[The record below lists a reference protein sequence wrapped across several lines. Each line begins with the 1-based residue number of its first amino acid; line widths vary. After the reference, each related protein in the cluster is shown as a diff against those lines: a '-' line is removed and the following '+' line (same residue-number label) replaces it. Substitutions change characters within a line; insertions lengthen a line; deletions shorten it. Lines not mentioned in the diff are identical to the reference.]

1 MKTHYH
7 CDGKNHKSK
16 HIILGLLLIAAGV
29 FFILKNLGI
38 LSPFASSIIFSWQML
53 LIAIGLTWVANH
65 KRTPGIILIII
76 GAAYLAPEFFNLPIN
91 FHEIFWPSL
100 LILGGILMIFSRGR
114 HFAHRHAYTINN
126 GTDDYLG
133 YGTEDY
139 IDVVL
144 VFSGSERNIT
154 SQNFK
159 GGSIVTVFG
168 GSKID
173 LTHAALADGINYLE
187 VVCAFGGVELYIPS
201 DWNVKIEVISAL
213 GGFSDKRM
221 MINPTVDTNKTLII
235 KGVAA
240 FGGGEIKSAKR

>member
-7 CDGKNHKSK
+7 CDEKNHRSK
-16 HIILGLLLIAAGV
+16 HIILGLLLVAAGV

-38 LSPFASSIIFSWQML
+38 LSPFASGIIFSWQML

-76 GAAYLAPEFFNLPIN
+76 GAVYLAPEFFNLPIN
-91 FHEIFWPSL
+91 FFEVFWPSL
-100 LILGGILMIFSRGR
+100 LILFGILIIFKRGH
-114 HFAHRHAYTINN
+114 HFVHRHAYTINN
-126 GTDDYLG
+126 GT
-133 YGTEDY
+133 EDY
-139 IDVVL
+139 IDDVL
-144 VFSGSERNIT
+144 VFSGTERIIT
-154 SQNFK
+154 SQNFR
-159 GGSIVTVFG
+159 GGKIVTAFG

-173 LTHAALADGINYLE
+173 FTHAALADGISYLE

-213 GGFSDKRM
+213 GGFSDKRIM
-221 MINPTVDTNKTLII
+221 MNPVVDTSKTLII

-240 FGGGEIKSAKR
+240 FGGGEIKSVKR

>member
-1 MKTHYH
+1 MKTHNH
-7 CDGKNHKSK
+7 CDDKNHKSK
-16 HIILGLLLIAAGV
+16 HLILGLLLVAAGI

-38 LSPFASSIIFSWQML
+38 LSPFVSGIIFSWQML

-100 LILGGILMIFSRGR
+100 LILGGVLIIFKRGH

-126 GTDDYLG
+126 GS
-133 YGTEDY
+133 EDY
-139 IDVVL
+139 IDDVL
-144 VFSGSERNIT
+144 VFSGTERNVT

-159 GGSIVTVFG
+159 GGKIVTAFG

-173 LTHAALADGINYLE
+173 LTNAVLADGINYLE
-187 VVCAFGGVELYIPS
+187 VICAFGGVELYVPS
-201 DWNVKIEVISAL
+201 DWNIKIEVISAL
-213 GGFSDKRM
+213 GGFFDKRY
-221 MINPTVDTNKTLII
+221 MINVSVNTNKTLVI

-240 FGGGEIKSAKR
+240 FGGGEIKSVKR

>member
-1 MKTHYH
+1 MKTHNH
-7 CDGKNHKSK
+7 CDDKNHKSK
-16 HIILGLLLIAAGV
+16 HLILGLLLVAAGI

-38 LSPFASSIIFSWQML
+38 LSPFVSGIIFSWQML

-100 LILGGILMIFSRGR
+100 LILGGVLIIFKRGH

-126 GTDDYLG
+126 GG
-133 YGTEDY
+133 EDF
-139 IDVVL
+139 IEQIL
-144 VFSGSERNIT
+144 IFSGGERIVT
-154 SQNFK
+154 SQDFK
-159 GGSIVTVFG
+159 GGEIITVFG
-168 GSKID
+168 GSKVD
-173 LTHAALADGINYLE
+173 FTNAKLADGINYLE
-187 VVCAFGGVELYIPS
+187 VICVFGGVELRIPS
-201 DWNVKIEVISAL
+201 DWNVRIEVISAL

-221 MINPTVDTNKTLII
+221 MINPIVDTNKTLVI

-240 FGGGEIKSAKR
+240 FGGGEIKSVKR